1 METVFAYGK
10 ISLFQYFF
18 FQFNPNF
25 RICSFSKKFFPDEKK
40 KRNNLIPPSLAFIIF
55 LFFFLSSQWRKIIEP
70 VTGIRFINGSKRTF
84 DLDQNGSINS
94 SFHPLVE
101 LFFAASTGRRP
112 ISNRNN
118 YFLCLIPFGKTT
130 HRMENVPRNC
140 FYVATIH
147 QSENFI
153 SEWETNRLLF
163 KKDDNFVDKILWDF
177 HFIPFFFLLLDSLKI
192 EESKKKDQVIFFYGY
207 SRYFLNLMNAN
218 FSSSAVFISLNFLI
232 DINFQAIWE
241 MKY

>member
-18 FQFNPNF
+18 FNLIQIFESAVF
-25 RICSFSKKFFPDEKK
+25 LKSFSLMKK
-40 KRNNLIPPSLAFIIF
+40 KKEIISSPPSFAFIIF

-177 HFIPFFFLLLDSLKI
+177 HFIPFFPLLLDSLKI
-192 EESKKKDQVIFFYGY
+192 KESKKKNQVVFFYGY

-218 FSSSAVFISLNFLI
+218 FSSSAAFISLNIFSY
-232 DINFQAIWE
+232 W
-241 MKY
+241 Y

>member
-40 KRNNLIPPSLAFIIF
+40 KRNNLIPPLLRFYYFSF
-55 LFFFLSSQWRKIIEP
+55 FFFLLSQWRKIIEP

-118 YFLCLIPFGKTT
+118 YLSLSDSVWKNDSSNGERSTKLFLRSHDTPIRK
-130 HRMENVPRNC
+130 
-140 FYVATIH
+140 FY
-147 QSENFI
+147 
-153 SEWETNRLLF
+153 L
-163 KKDDNFVDKILWDF
+163 
-177 HFIPFFFLLLDSLKI
+177 
-192 EESKKKDQVIFFYGY
+192 
-207 SRYFLNLMNAN
+207 
-218 FSSSAVFISLNFLI
+218 
-232 DINFQAIWE
+232 
-241 MKY
+241 

>member
-1 METVFAYGK
+1 MEKFRSFN
-10 ISLFQYFF
+10 IFF
-18 FQFNPNF
+18 FNLIQIFESAVF
-25 RICSFSKKFFPDEKK
+25 LKSFSLMKK
-40 KRNNLIPPSLAFIIF
+40 KKEIISSLPSFAFIIF

-177 HFIPFFFLLLDSLKI
+177 HFIPFFPLLLDSLKI
-192 EESKKKDQVIFFYGY
+192 EESKKKDQVVFFYGY
-207 SRYFLNLMNAN
+207 SWYFLNLMNAN
-218 FSSSAVFISLNFLI
+218 FSSSAAFISLNFLI

>member
-25 RICSFSKKFFPDEKK
+25 RICSFSKKFFSDEKK
-40 KRNNLIPPSLAFIIF
+40 KEIISSPPSFAFIIF

-140 FYVATIH
+140 FYVTTIH

-177 HFIPFFFLLLDSLKI
+177 HFIPFFSLLLDSLNWRV
-192 EESKKKDQVIFFYGY
+192 EEKGSSGFFLWIFLIFFE
-207 SRYFLNLMNAN
+207 LNECK
-218 FSSSAVFISLNFLI
+218 F
-232 DINFQAIWE
+232 
-241 MKY
+241 

>member
-40 KRNNLIPPSLAFIIF
+40 KEIISSPPSFAFIIF

-153 SEWETNRLLF
+153 SEWETNRFLF

-192 EESKKKDQVIFFYGY
+192 EESKKKNQVVFFLWIFLIFFE
-207 SRYFLNLMNAN
+207 LNECK
-218 FSSSAVFISLNFLI
+218 F
-232 DINFQAIWE
+232 
-241 MKY
+241 

>member
-1 METVFAYGK
+1 MEIFPSFN
-10 ISLFQYFF
+10 IFF
-18 FQFNPNF
+18 FNF
-25 RICSFSKKFFPDEKK
+25 IQIFESTAFLKIHWWKK
-40 KRNNLIPPSLAFIIF
+40 KRNNLISPPSSLTFIIF
-55 LFFFLSSQWRKIIEP
+55 LFFFLSSQSRKIIES
-70 VTGIRFINGSKRTF
+70 VIGIWFINGSRGTF
-84 DLDQNGSINS
+84 DLDQNGSINF

-153 SEWETNRLLF
+153 PEWETNRLLF
-163 KKDDNFVDKILWDF
+163 RKDDNFVDKVLWV
-177 HFIPFFFLLLDSLKI
+177 FL
-192 EESKKKDQVIFFYGY
+192 
-207 SRYFLNLMNAN
+207 
-218 FSSSAVFISLNFLI
+218 
-232 DINFQAIWE
+232 
-241 MKY
+241 

>member
-1 METVFAYGK
+1 MEKFRSFN
-10 ISLFQYFF
+10 IFF
-18 FQFNPNF
+18 FNLIQIFESAVF
-25 RICSFSKKFFPDEKK
+25 LKSFSLMKK
-40 KRNNLIPPSLAFIIF
+40 KKEIISSPPSFAFIIF

-177 HFIPFFFLLLDSLKI
+177 HFIPFFPLLLDSLKI
-192 EESKKKDQVIFFYGY
+192 KESKKKNQVVFFYGY

-218 FSSSAVFISLNFLI
+218 FSSSAAFISLNFLI
-232 DINFQAIWE
+232 DISFQAIWE

>member
-1 METVFAYGK
+1 MEKFRSFN
-10 ISLFQYFF
+10 IFF
-18 FQFNPNF
+18 FNLIQIFESAIF
-25 RICSFSKKFFPDEKK
+25 LKSFSLMKK
-40 KRNNLIPPSLAFIIF
+40 KKEIISSPPSFAFIIF

-177 HFIPFFFLLLDSLKI
+177 HFIPFFSLLLDSLKI
-192 EESKKKDQVIFFYGY
+192 KESKKKDQVVFFYGY
-207 SRYFLNLMNAN
+207 SWYFLNLMNAN
-218 FSSSAVFISLNFLI
+218 FSSSAAFISLNFLI